1 MKKSKNSQTTNSRMI
16 KIVYFD
22 ESSATDYL
30 YVMDG
35 GKSQN
40 KEEHIVT
47 KTTEIATGAE
57 AQAGARLGVVTAI
70 TAKLGIEGNADFSR
84 EGSKIISKAIE
95 STVLTDYLSCSE
107 KNKDK
112 HIHIF
117 SDCQPYPYPESFS
130 YFKMITPYLI
140 MTEGKV
146 PVAQGLNINLSMIDQ
161 ALDSG
166 RGYYELVADISDK
179 KVVLRFNTSAFRN
192 NYSLSDLTKM
202 RLTYHAIEVGTI
214 TPAKLTMKNEFGKGD
229 ESEISGYDIVD
240 EDADSDNIEMKVY
253 DVVLAGVC
261 K

>member
-1 MKKSKNSQTTNSRMI
+1 MKKSKNKQKSNSQMI

-30 YVMDG
+30 YVIDG
-35 GKSQN
+35 GKSQS

-57 AQAGARLGVVTAI
+57 AQASARLGIISTI
-70 TAKLGIEGNADFSR
+70 GAKLGVEGNADFSR
-84 EGSKIISKAIE
+84 EGSRILTKAIE
-95 STVLTDYLSCSE
+95 STILTDYISCSE
-107 KNKDK
+107 KNLDK

-117 SDCQPYPYPESFS
+117 SDCQPYPYPGSFA
-130 YFKMITPYLI
+130 YIKMITPYLI

-146 PVAQGLNINLSMIDQ
+146 PLSPGLDINISMVDQ

-166 RGYYELVADISDK
+166 RGYYELVADIADES
-179 KVVLRFNTSAFRN
+179 VVLRFNSAAFRN

-214 TPAKLTMKNEFGKGD
+214 TAAKLTMQNEFGKSE

-240 EDADSDNIEMKVY
+240 ESVDSANAEMKVY
-253 DVVLAGVC
+253 DVILAGVC